1 MLKTKIVCTIGPAC
15 SSEDVLRQ
23 LLRSGMNVARI
34 NFSHGRQEEHGRN
47 IALIRQLAVQERRV
61 VAIMADL
68 QGPKFRV
75 GLVEND
81 SVTLEAG
88 RSVLLTTRAVLGNG
102 HEINLPH
109 PELIADMQPG
119 NHILLD
125 DGLLELIVEQV
136 TPLDALCQIVTGG
149 ALGSHKGVSLIG
161 GHLNLP
167 AVTDKDRQDLSFA
180 VQQGVDYIAQS
191 FVRREEDV
199 ETLRQALRELH
210 VSVPIIAKIEK
221 AEALSNFEGIL
232 AVSDGIMVARGDLGV
247 ETSVAEVPIHQ
258 KRIIRATNRAAKP
271 VITATQMLNSMIWNP
286 RPTRAEASDV
296 ANAVLDGT
304 DAVMLS
310 GETAVGQYPLAA
322 VQMMARIAESAE
334 STFPFDLWAYDTMK
348 MRADSVT
355 ASICQATCE
364 MALELGAAAIV
375 TTTRTGHTARAVAS
389 HRPGTPILAMTPSV
403 QTAQRLALVWGVE
416 PHLIGEAPD
425 TDEMIRL
432 STERAIQENGL
443 HSGDLVVFTA
453 GTPFNTKLKT
463 NMIQVHA
470 IP

>member
-15 SSEDVLRQ
+15 NSEGVLRQ
-23 LLRSGMNVARI
+23 LIRSGMNVARI
-34 NFSHGRQEEHGRN
+34 NFSHGEQEEHGRN

-75 GLVEND
+75 GPIEND
-81 SVTLEAG
+81 SVRLEAG
-88 RSVLLTTRAVLGNG
+88 QSVLLTARVVLGDG

-119 NHILLD
+119 SRILLD
-125 DGLLELIVEQV
+125 DGLLELMVEQV
-136 TPLDALCQIVTGG
+136 TPPDALCRVITGG
-149 ALGSHKGVSLIG
+149 LLGSHKGVSLIG

-167 AVTDKDRQDLSFA
+167 AVTEKDRQDLSFA
-180 VQQGVDYIAQS
+180 VRQGVDYIAQS
-191 FVRREEDV
+191 FVRRAEDI
-199 ETLRQALRELH
+199 ETLRQALTELN

-221 AEALSNFEGIL
+221 AEALSSFESIL

-247 ETSVAEVPIHQ
+247 ETSVAEVPMHQ

-304 DAVMLS
+304 DGVMLS
-310 GETAVGQYPLAA
+310 GETAVGQYPLEA
-322 VQMMARIAESAE
+322 VQMMARIAEAAE
-334 STFPFDLWAYDTMK
+334 STFPFDLWTNETVKMK
-348 MRADSVT
+348 ADSVT
-355 ASICQATCE
+355 ESISQAACE
-364 MALELGAAAIV
+364 MALELGAAAII
-375 TTTRTGHTARAVAS
+375 TTTRSGYTARAVAS
-389 HRPGTPILAMTPSV
+389 YRPRTPILAMTPSS
-403 QTAQRLALVWGVE
+403 QTAQQLALVWGVE
-416 PHLIGEAPD
+416 PYLIGEASD

-432 STERAIQENGL
+432 STARAMQENSL

-453 GTPFNTKLKT
+453 GAPFNTKLKT